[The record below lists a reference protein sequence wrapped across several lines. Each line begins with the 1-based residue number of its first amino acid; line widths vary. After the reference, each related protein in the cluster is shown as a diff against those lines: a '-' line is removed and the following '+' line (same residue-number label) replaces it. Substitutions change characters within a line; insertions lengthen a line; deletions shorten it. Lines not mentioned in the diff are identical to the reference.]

1 MPDIYIPH
9 ATASGQPSPDKQA
22 LASVKIA
29 IDPITRIEGHLRVEV
44 QVENGQV
51 DAWSSTPMFRGIELI
66 LKDRD
71 PRDAWI
77 FAQRICGVCTTVN
90 ALASVRAIEHAL
102 GVTIPDNAR
111 ILRNL
116 IEGAQYLHDHCMHF
130 YHLHGPDWVD
140 IVSALAAD
148 PAATSELQKS
158 LSPWPN
164 NSPEHFAAVQTKLQ
178 RFVDSG
184 QLGLFANAYWGHSAY
199 KLPPEGNLL
208 VMAHY
213 LEALDWQ
220 RDFIRM
226 HAILGGKNP
235 HPQTYLVGGMAV
247 PVDPNSSAAINY
259 DTIATL
265 RELANSG
272 LDFVTQVYVPDME
285 YIASFYT
292 DWAVLGA
299 GPGNFLSYGDFPTS
313 AGGQWL
319 PSGIILNKDLS
330 RVIAVDQQKINE
342 DVTRA
347 WYVDGSPLHPS
358 QGVTNPQYTGPQ
370 PPYEFLNTDSKYS
383 WGKAPRYDKKVMEVG
398 PLARML
404 VAYAAGHERVR
415 ELIDSTLKKLGLEQ
429 SALFSA
435 LGRVLTRA
443 LETQAVAEQLPA
455 WVDALQA
462 NMEAGNLAIFNG
474 AKWHPDTWPSK
485 AQGYG
490 MTEAPRG
497 ALGHWVHISS
507 GKIANYQIVIPST
520 WNGSPRD
527 ASGQRGAW
535 EEALVGAPVVDPER
549 PVEILRIVHSYDPCM
564 ACAVHVVDSRGGSVT
579 EISLG

>member
-1 MPDIYIPH
+1 
-9 ATASGQPSPDKQA
+9 
-22 LASVKIA
+22 
-29 IDPITRIEGHLRVEV
+29 
-44 QVENGQV
+44 
-51 DAWSSTPMFRGIELI
+51 
-66 LKDRD
+66 
-71 PRDAWI
+71 
-77 FAQRICGVCTTVN
+77 
-90 ALASVRAIEHAL
+90 
-102 GVTIPDNAR
+102 
-111 ILRNL
+111 
-116 IEGAQYLHDHCMHF
+116 
-130 YHLHGPDWVD
+130 
-140 IVSALAAD
+140 
-148 PAATSELQKS
+148 
-158 LSPWPN
+158 
-164 NSPEHFAAVQTKLQ
+164 
-178 RFVDSG
+178 
-184 QLGLFANAYWGHSAY
+184 
-199 KLPPEGNLL
+199 
-208 VMAHY
+208 
-213 LEALDWQ
+213 
-220 RDFIRM
+220 
-226 HAILGGKNP
+226 
-235 HPQTYLVGGMAV
+235 
-247 PVDPNSSAAINY
+247 
-259 DTIATL
+259 
-265 RELANSG
+265 
-272 LDFVTQVYVPDME
+272 
-285 YIASFYT
+285 
-292 DWAVLGA
+292 
-299 GPGNFLSYGDFPTS
+299 
-313 AGGQWL
+313 
-319 PSGIILNKDLS
+319 
-330 RVIAVDQQKINE
+330 
-342 DVTRA
+342 
-347 WYVDGSPLHPS
+347 
-358 QGVTNPQYTGPQ
+358 
-370 PPYEFLNTDSKYS
+370 
-383 WGKAPRYDKKVMEVG
+383 
-398 PLARML
+398 ML